1 MKIQQEMNENPTG
14 RPKMTENVPDV
25 IEAKE
30 IMTTDEA
37 RAIARELVEIVKEL
51 GWSKNF
57 GGEKDHL
64 EIEAWQFIAAKDG
77 ATPSCPES
85 NEIRDSEGILIGFE
99 AHAELIR
106 DGIVI
111 SKATHECTFK
121 EKNWASKARYALKG
135 MAQTRAMSRVCRNR
149 YAWIARMGGF
159 SGTPADEMDGEFINN
174 KAIQETFPGSKTVE
188 GKPET
193 PSTKNRVFTGIPV
206 PKKYW
211 SLRKTDRKAAQ
222 ELLGGDDYGYA
233 KNPKTEQW
241 EITKSGEQ
249 TPEQKATVICPQNN
263 LKTSTAFCNTSCDN
277 RKDCPAFEEDIPL

>member
-1 MKIQQEMNENPTG
+1 MDSKGEE
-14 RPKMTENVPDV
+14 MTENVPDV

-30 IMTTDEA
+30 IMTTN
-37 RAIARELVEIVKEL
+37 RAKAISKELMDIVKDL

-64 EIEAWQFIAAKDG
+64 EFEAWQFIAAKDG
-77 ATPSCPES
+77 ATASITHTEPLFNDCGET
-85 NEIRDSEGILIGFE
+85 IGFI
-99 AHAELIR
+99 AHAALKRENETLTQAQAACRI
-106 DGIVI
+106 D
-111 SKATHECTFK
+111 
-121 EKNWASKARYALKG
+121 EKNWMNKPLYQLLG

-159 SGTPADEMDGEFINN
+159 AGTPADEMDNSVYN
-174 KAIQETFPGSKTVE
+174 KTVE
-188 GKPET
+188 QKPEN
-193 PSTKNRVFTGIPV
+193 PPTKNRVFTGIPV

-211 SLRKTDRKAAQ
+211 SLRKTDKKAAQ

-263 LKTSTAFCNTSCDN
+263 LKVSVTYCNTACDN